1 MSYNIRKL
9 YRMIGDFVN
18 QKRTGTDDEARTLSY
33 LSNNLI
39 LRVQQGRNRRN
50 KQTDRL
56 NTIKGIASIDK
67 KKKKNT
73 RVVARSANDLIFV
86 IVDKS
91 FTRQHV
97 RGNS

>member
-1 MSYNIRKL
+1 MKY
-9 YRMIGDFVN
+9 D
-18 QKRTGTDDEARTLSY
+18 KRNEQLP
-33 LSNNLI
+33 LLI
-39 LRVQQGRNRRN
+39 
-50 KQTDRL
+50 
-56 NTIKGIASIDK
+56 K

>member
-9 YRMIGDFVN
+9 YRMIGDFIN

-33 LSNNLI
+33 LPNNLI

-67 KKKKNT
+67 EKKG
-73 RVVARSANDLIFV
+73 VVARSANDLIFV

-91 FTRQHV
+91 FTCQHV

>member
-1 MSYNIRKL
+1 
-9 YRMIGDFVN
+9 MIGDFVN

-39 LRVQQGRNRRN
+39 LRAQQGRNRRN

-67 KKKKNT
+67 KKKDT

>member
-9 YRMIGDFVN
+9 YRMIGDFIN

-67 KKKKNT
+67 EKKKKKGSSCT
-73 RVVARSANDLIFV
+73 FCQRSYICN
-86 IVDKS
+86 
-91 FTRQHV
+91 R
-97 RGNS
+97 R